1 MDFNIQLAG
10 KNAAEGESKTW
21 MVALAGV
28 IVGGV
33 LAFLFG
39 IFRDWLGRRR
49 EVKNVRCMIYNELKL
64 VLESY
69 KASENA
75 ERDEKEGQRLGFL
88 LGYMTQHPVYD
99 ACIGQIGKLK
109 EKEITS
115 IISTYFWIELIRV
128 DSLSTREK
136 ALRMEAL
143 TDGEISFLREGIQN
157 IRRETTETLK
167 SMKISQRKK
176 ACPNSQSKNDE

>member
-69 KASENA
+69 
-75 ERDEKEGQRLGFL
+75 
-88 LGYMTQHPVYD
+88 
-99 ACIGQIGKLK
+99 
-109 EKEITS
+109 
-115 IISTYFWIELIRV
+115 
-128 DSLSTREK
+128 
-136 ALRMEAL
+136 
-143 TDGEISFLREGIQN
+143 
-157 IRRETTETLK
+157 
-167 SMKISQRKK
+167 
-176 ACPNSQSKNDE
+176 